1 MMLEQLNIHMK
12 KKGKNLAKTLHLHK
26 IKSKLI
32 TCLYIKHKTIR
43 SEDTIGENLD
53 DLEYGDAFLHKV
65 SKAQSMKK
73 GRPK

>member
-1 MMLEQLNIHMK
+1 MK

-53 DLEYGDAFLHKV
+53 VDVFLDNPLK
-65 SKAQSMKK
+65 S
-73 GRPK
+73 